1 MSKFE
6 MMMMRILNEDDS
18 EGEFREFND
27 EDESDWVIQF
37 ESDAKHSQR
46 GCMRCADCS
55 RLLPNPTR

>member
-1 MSKFE
+1 

-55 RLLPNPTR
+55 RLLPNQTR